1 MGAGEVHAG
10 GPAQVAARNTAAMR
24 SVIRRARVRMI
35 GAEARWWFMVCYFTT
50 AGGFHLI
57 RERRLTS
64 EEAQSLEQRVRAV
77 LDLIRPAIR
86 ADGGD
91 LEFVGIT
98 DDGVVQIRLLGAC
111 IGCPSSEMTL
121 RTGIEHNL
129 RQHVPAVKGVQAVP

>member
-1 MGAGEVHAG
+1 M
-10 GPAQVAARNTAAMR
+10 
-24 SVIRRARVRMI
+24 VR
-35 GAEARWWFMVCYFTT
+35 YFTT
-50 AGGFHLI
+50 AGGFHPI
-57 RERRLTS
+57 GGRRLTS
-64 EEAQSLEQRVRAV
+64 EETQSLEERVRAV

-98 DDGVVQIRLLGAC
+98 PEGVVQIRLLGAC

-129 RQHVPAVKGVQAVP
+129 RRHVPDVTGVQAVP